1 MNDRELNRIAF
12 EVENNLEENFQYMPT
27 ENYGKPVYKR
37 YGAVNALE
45 AEFEEEFEN
54 LEEHFKKGK
63 LKNLGK
69 KIGDKIKDAAKSLTA
84 EDAAFLPLVPFKA
97 VLKKRLKKKGITPK
111 SNKLKDIA
119 RAFHTAE
126 IKKGSFEDTTG
137 NLIDDSL
144 DLVKDIINLIKRISD
159 KKKDGTASSDELE
172 LADDADNAANKA
184 DDLSERTLRE
194 ELVTDDVNTAPAAT
208 TTTGGGMLSTNT
220 ILILIA
226 AAAAVYFFSRKS

>member
-69 KIGDKIKDAAKSLTA
+69 KIGDKIKKVADQVKP
-84 EDAAFLPLVPFKA
+84 EDAVFLPLVPFKGL
-97 VLKKRLKKKGITPK
+97 LKKRLKKKGITPK

-119 RAFHTAE
+119 SAFHDAE
-126 IKKGSFEDTTG
+126 VKVNFEASG
-137 NLIDDSL
+137 NFVGDSI
-144 DLVKDIINLIKRISD
+144 DLVKDILDLIKRVSD
-159 KKKDGTASSDELE
+159 RVKAGKGS
-172 LADDADNAANKA
+172 ADDAEFSSDADKAANNA

-194 ELVTDDVNTAPAAT
+194 ELVTDDVIIAPSTPAA
-208 TTTGGGMLSTNT
+208 TGGGMLSTNT
-220 ILILIA
+220 ILILVA

>member
-1 MNDRELNRIAF
+1 MQDKELNRIEF
-12 EVENNLEENFQYMPT
+12 EVNNFEENFQYMPQ

-45 AEFEEEFEN
+45 AEFEEQFEN

-69 KIGDKIKDAAKSLTA
+69 KIGDKIKDAAKNLTA

-159 KKKDGTASSDELE
+159 KKKDGTATGDELE
-172 LADDADNAANKA
+172 LANDADSAANAA
-184 DDLSERTLRE
+184 DDVSERLLIE
-194 ELVTDDVNTAPAAT
+194 EVTKNDENTVVD
-208 TTTGGGMLSTNT
+208 TGGRTPGMGLSTNT
-220 ILILIA
+220 ILILVA
-226 AAAAVYFFSRKS
+226 AIVAVYFFSRK

>member
-1 MNDRELNRIAF
+1 MKDRELNRISF
-12 EVENNLEENFQYMPT
+12 EVENNLEENFQYMPL

-45 AEFEEEFEN
+45 AQFDEEFEN

-69 KIGDKIKDAAKSLTA
+69 KIGDKIKKVAEQVKP
-84 EDAAFLPLVPFKA
+84 EDAVFLPLVPFKLL
-97 VLKKRLKKKGITPK
+97 LKKRLKKKGITPK

-119 RAFHTAE
+119 SAFHDAE
-126 IKKGSFEDTTG
+126 VKGNFEATG
-137 NLIDDSL
+137 NFVGDSI
-144 DLVKDIINLIKRISD
+144 DLVKDILDLIKRVTD
-159 KKKDGTASSDELE
+159 RVKAGKGNADDAEFSS
-172 LADDADNAANKA
+172 DADNAANNA

-208 TTTGGGMLSTNT
+208 TTGGKMSTNT
-220 ILILIA
+220 ILILIVA
-226 AAAAVYFFSRKS
+226 VVAVYFFSKKS